1 MYTGRDRARKPSFQ
15 DRLNALR
22 IHHGKLHRKRSR
34 GGNKPV
40 EGGLLTGSEPTVIRR
55 EHREDKN
62 LTLDA
67 ARSMT
72 GQVIYVDGG
81 YHIVD

>member
-1 MYTGRDRARKPSFQ
+1 MTIDEVGATCAF
-15 DRLNALR
+15 LA
-22 IHHGKLHRKRSR
+22 
-34 GGNKPV
+34 
-40 EGGLLTGSEPTVIRR
+40 
-55 EHREDKN
+55 
-62 LTLDA
+62 LDA